1 MESMRKVLLSW
12 FAIMIS
18 ILIFGQRQCKS
29 FEYQNQLTQKHPFL
43 KDSLNSVERF
53 IQSHSFSSF
62 DRTPQSKIIEIP
74 VVVHVLYHYPG
85 ENISDDLIASQITAL
100 NRDFRKK
107 NADTVKIPQA
117 FKSLAADCNIEFQL
131 ASVDAQGRATTG
143 IVRKYTPIT
152 KWIADDKIKLSSEMG
167 DDPWDTKSYLNIWV
181 GTLDRILGYS
191 SMPGDPA
198 YIDGVVISNKVFGI
212 TKSGAYDNG
221 RTTVHEIGHWLGLK
235 HIWGDKNCGD
245 DGIAD
250 TPKQATFTNGCPSG
264 VRISCNNGPNGD
276 MYMNYM
282 DFTNDDCLVM
292 FTQGQKKRMLSL
304 FQANGPRYSI
314 LLSHGLETPNSEESP
329 LPDDSA
335 PQWLHVNIYPNPAH
349 TQLTLNV
356 AFDVRWIGKELVV
369 LNELGQIQIKT
380 IITSKIQT
388 LNISN
393 LKPGI
398 YFISAKKDKDKIL
411 QEFIKL

>member
-1 MESMRKVLLSW
+1 
-12 FAIMIS
+12 
-18 ILIFGQRQCKS
+18 
-29 FEYQNQLTQKHPFL
+29 
-43 KDSLNSVERF
+43 
-53 IQSHSFSSF
+53 
-62 DRTPQSKIIEIP
+62 
-74 VVVHVLYHYPG
+74 
-85 ENISDDLIASQITAL
+85 
-100 NRDFRKK
+100 
-107 NADTVKIPQA
+107 
-117 FKSLAADCNIEFQL
+117 
-131 ASVDAQGRATTG
+131 
-143 IVRKYTPIT
+143 
-152 KWIADDKIKLSSEMG
+152 
-167 DDPWDTKSYLNIWV
+167 
-181 GTLDRILGYS
+181 
-191 SMPGDPA
+191 MPGDPA